1 MLRMSEIKQTDVT
14 YWSAKNFGQPKYLVP
29 AIPVLV
35 NPRASAHPILSRGQH
50 LVQSRLRSAGSR
62 FKIKRQARYMRA
74 CLIGGMANSIHLI
87 GPCNS
92 STVVS
97 MRTVTANADANP
109 SNRVTEQRVIAGCAL
124 FSKNE
129 SESMRS
135 LLIEVTVSSKRR

>member
-1 MLRMSEIKQTDVT
+1 MPKIKQAVAT
-14 YWSAKNFGQPKYLVP
+14 YWSAQNFGLPKYLVP

-35 NPRASAHPILSRGQH
+35 NPRASAQRILSRGQH
-50 LVQSRLRSAGSR
+50 PVQSRLRSAGSG
-62 FKIKRQARYMRA
+62 FKIKCQARYMRA
-74 CLIGGMANSIHLI
+74 CLIGGMVNSIQLI

-124 FSKNE
+124 FSRNE
-129 SESMRS
+129 SESMRYLRIEITAS
-135 LLIEVTVSSKRR
+135 LKNR